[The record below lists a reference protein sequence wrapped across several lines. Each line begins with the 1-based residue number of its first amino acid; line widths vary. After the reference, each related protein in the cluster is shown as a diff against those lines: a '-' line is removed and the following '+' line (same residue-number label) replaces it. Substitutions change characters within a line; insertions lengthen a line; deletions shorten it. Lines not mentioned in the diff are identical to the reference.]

1 MNVDLSD
8 FENSSEILNT
18 QTLYNPNFVPN
29 TNLMKNVA

>member
-8 FENSSEILNT
+8 CENSSEIFDT
-18 QTLYNPNFVPN
+18 QTLYTPNFVPN